1 MGSLFSDVYGGTQ
14 NGGAISPRP
23 TFQTATDM
31 TIIERSAITHLKGVV
46 MVRWFCVLAV
56 VILAIGLFRGW
67 FSYSV
72 DTDKVQSD
80 LQKAKQMAK

>member
-1 MGSLFSDVYGGTQ
+1 
-14 NGGAISPRP
+14 
-23 TFQTATDM
+23 
-31 TIIERSAITHLKGVV
+31 